1 MKVTIMV
8 NQKRSLLETYS
19 LPLKDIERQSFRI
32 IKGLLPDL
40 KLSPQEIQVVTRIV
54 HTFGEPDIAR
64 QVLFHPQ
71 SIDTAIKALLEG
83 RTIFTDVRMVA
94 VGIKSKLAATLGCQI
109 QCALDLAIDDENEA
123 AGITR
128 TARAMRSLGYKLDGS
143 LVAIGNAPT
152 ALLALLDMVEEGKA
166 SPAIIIGMPVGFVAA
181 TEAKMELA
189 KRNTPFI
196 TIQGTRGG
204 STVTAATVNAL
215 MLLAIEGLEKKRR

>member
-1 MKVTIMV
+1 MV

-19 LPLKDIERQSFRI
+19 LRIEDIERQSFRI

-40 KLSPQEIQVVTRIV
+40 KLSPQELQVVTRIV
-54 HTFGEPDIAR
+54 HTSGDSGMAR
-64 QVLFHPQ
+64 QVKFYPGA
-71 SIDTAIKALLEG
+71 IETAIKTLQEG
-83 RTIFTDVRMVA
+83 RDIFTDVRMVA
-94 VGIKSKLAATLGCQI
+94 VGIKPKLAATLGCQI
-109 QCALDLAIDDENEA
+109 QCALDLGIDDENEA

-128 TARAMRSLGYKLDGS
+128 TARAMRSLRHKLDGS
-143 LVAIGNAPT
+143 LIAIGNAPT

-181 TEAKMELA
+181 NEAKMELA

-215 MLLAIEGLEKKRR
+215 MLLAIEGLEKEVKKN